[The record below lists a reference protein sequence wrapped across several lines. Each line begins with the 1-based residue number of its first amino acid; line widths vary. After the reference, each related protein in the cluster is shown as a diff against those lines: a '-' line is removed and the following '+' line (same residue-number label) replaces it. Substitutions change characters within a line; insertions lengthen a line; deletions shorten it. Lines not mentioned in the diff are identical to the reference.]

1 MEQSLSIRG
10 FCEKECHRRLHKQF
24 ECSSTVSSH
33 LLNMVSQ
40 RQSKSQ
46 TIYQLK
52 INLKDIRPPIWRR
65 VQVLSTATLWQLHWV
80 IQKSMGWT
88 NSHLHSFNIQGV
100 EYGTPIAEFGM
111 DDFEVEDEQAV
122 LLSDIIPGDQFK
134 FTYLYDFG
142 DSWEHDILVEE
153 MLEANPAII
162 YPICIQGKRAC
173 PPEDCGGV
181 WGYEE
186 FLATI
191 QNSTHPEHEE
201 MLDWVGGK
209 FDPED
214 AGVGEA
220 NTRLKM
226 IPEY

>member
-1 MEQSLSIRG
+1 MA
-10 FCEKECHRRLHKQF
+10 
-24 ECSSTVSSH
+24 
-33 LLNMVSQ
+33 SQ
-40 RQSKSQ
+40 KQSKAQ

-52 INLKDIRPPIWRR
+52 ISLKDSRPPIWRR
-65 VQVLSTATLWQLHWV
+65 VQVLNTITLGQLHWV

-100 EYGTPIAEFGM
+100 EYGMPMPDFGM
-111 DDFEVEDEQAV
+111 DDMEFEDERSVV
-122 LLSDIIPGDQFK
+122 LHDIIPGDKFK
-134 FTYLYDFG
+134 FSYLYDFG
-142 DSWEHDILVEE
+142 DSWEHEMLVEKI
-153 MLEANPAII
+153 LEANPNIT
-162 YPICIQGKRAC
+162 YPICTQGIRAC

-186 FLATI
+186 LLEAI
-191 QNSTHPEHEE
+191 QDSTHPEHEE
-201 MLDWVGGK
+201 MLDWVGGN